1 MFELIGRNHNEIDGT
16 YCYGYL
22 QYVGVEYGS
31 RGQICIYRC
40 PMCGREIRHV
50 EGFGSFGGFGSN
62 FAGNNSDNDNGGFNN
77 GFGDGWF

>member
-22 QYVGVEYGS
+22 QYVGVEYSS

-50 EGFGSFGGFGSN
+50 EGLQFGGFG
-62 FAGNNSDNDNGGFNN
+62 NNSGDDDNGGFNN
-77 GFGDGWF
+77 GFGGFGF

>member
-22 QYVGVEYGS
+22 QYVGIEYGS

-50 EGFGSFGGFGSN
+50 EGFGSFGGFGG
-62 FAGNNSDNDNGGFNN
+62 FGNNSDDDNGGFNS
-77 GFGDGWF
+77 GFGGFGF